1 LRWKAQD
8 LMGRLK
14 RTAGPDGGLG
24 KGLQDVM
31 ERRTTKNLG
40 RSSTAGYCS
49 QTGQEIPKNRVINL
63 KKSRK
68 HAEFADLD
76 GPSW

>member
-1 LRWKAQD
+1 
-8 LMGRLK
+8 
-14 RTAGPDGGLG
+14 
-24 KGLQDVM
+24 M